1 MINVEWHACLR
12 SMIVLN
18 FGEVGSWVYQL
29 VW

>member
-18 FGEVGSWVYQL
+18 FGEVGS
-29 VW
+29 